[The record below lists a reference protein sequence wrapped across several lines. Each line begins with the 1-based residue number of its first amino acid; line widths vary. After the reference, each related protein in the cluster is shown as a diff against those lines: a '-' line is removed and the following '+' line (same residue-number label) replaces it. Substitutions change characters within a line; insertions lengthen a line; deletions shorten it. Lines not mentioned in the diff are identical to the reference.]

1 MLLEIKR
8 AAGIAVALV
17 AGMALCW
24 QVENSKDA
32 GRGLLPPVAAYVDQV
47 AAVVAR
53 WRQPTNRES
62 GALPDSS
69 LGSASI
75 SLAL

>member
-8 AAGIAVALV
+8 ATCIAMALM

-32 GRGLLPPVAAYVDQV
+32 GRGLLPPVAAYVDRV
-47 AAVVAR
+47 AAVAAS
-53 WRQPTNRES
+53 WRES
-62 GALPDSS
+62 TNHEPGSRPVASYD
-69 LGSASI
+69 SASV

>member
-8 AAGIAVALV
+8 AAGIAVALM

-53 WRQPTNRES
+53 WRQPTHHELGSR
-62 GALPDSS
+62 PDASF
-69 LGSASI
+69 GSASI